1 MQGIKMFAQIIC
13 SIQLHFPFFLMVLK
27 LKHVHLSQHVGAPLH
42 GLWGIPPGCLH
53 QECSASDLRVQ
64 LRDLCRERRGY
75 GPAEVCGKCRCVRV
89 CVPIAT
95 WALRYFLHCLL
106 SALYNSCISAVLI
119 PHPKRQWV
127 WINDFE
133 MNIESTASCRNKCGV
148 WTVADFT
155 SENEHNSLRWQL
167 YDCHGRRGMN
177 DQVYSW
183 ALLCPMRA
191 PKWQAAYLHMCTRA
205 SSLIFEWFKLSA
217 PVITAAN
224 SFPIKMR
231 NQTIVNI
238 KGWRLKSLTIVKNI
252 PVHL

>member
-1 MQGIKMFAQIIC
+1 MDCEEYHRVAFIRSAQPLTFESSSGIF
-13 SIQLHFPFFLMVLK
+13 
-27 LKHVHLSQHVGAPLH
+27 VGNAGGT
-42 GLWGIPPGCLH
+42 GL
-53 QECSASDLRVQ
+53 QRFVVSVD
-64 LRDLCRERRGY
+64 
-75 GPAEVCGKCRCVRV
+75 V
-89 CVPIAT
+89 CVFVSLLAT

-231 NQTIVNI
+231 NQKIVNI
-238 KGWRLKSLTIVKNI
+238 KG
-252 PVHL
+252 

>member
-1 MQGIKMFAQIIC
+1 
-13 SIQLHFPFFLMVLK
+13 MVLK

-89 CVPIAT
+89 CVLSSHVSASVLPTLFCQLCTTA
-95 WALRYFLHCLL
+95 AFLLCLF
-106 SALYNSCISAVLI
+106 LI
-119 PHPKRQWV
+119 PSVSGFGSMTLK
-127 WINDFE
+127 WILNP
-133 MNIESTASCRNKCGV
+133 RL
-148 WTVADFT
+148 VAETNVVFGQLPT
-155 SENEHNSLRWQL
+155 LHLRHEHNSLRWQL

-238 KGWRLKSLTIVKNI
+238 KEWRLKSLTIVKNI